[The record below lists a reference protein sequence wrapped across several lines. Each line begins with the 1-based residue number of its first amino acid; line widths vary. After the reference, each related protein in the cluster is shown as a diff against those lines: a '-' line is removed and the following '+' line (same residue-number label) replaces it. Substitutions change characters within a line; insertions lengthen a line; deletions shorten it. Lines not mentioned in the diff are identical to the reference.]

1 MDLDTNIDHWSVDD
15 ILELLGLTHPSKQEI
30 IANANRLIEYE
41 RNPDLIV
48 FLKKARDKAI
58 QPVSFQ
64 EDDSFEEQ
72 ASEQLLEWKK
82 NQYIPQKDPIQSS
95 KVTSRNNKVNLFEDG
110 THFQMKRESIG
121 VNQSYNVPVMQGTI
135 NPNLKNIV
143 ERTVLI
149 DSQYRPIVL
158 PYSHDCCSSSFNTN
172 FTVDLTDT
180 LQNVLSM
187 ELYSIQLPKS
197 WFNISSSMRNNSVQ
211 IGTEWSVPIPDGYYT
226 IDTFFNESPNESTPF
241 FSRTLQGGDD
251 SVVLSYNTSLN
262 RVFVQTATN
271 TPLTWF
277 SNQTTIP
284 SGANAFVNDNLGWLL
299 GFRTI
304 NENGDLVTY
313 NVGTM
318 ADASPNFIGPQ
329 YFLLSVD
336 DYQHNRINKAI
347 VGTVEPSIKLD
358 IPSYNNSDNLTL
370 DTDGNCVAVATAAR
384 KLTQAQIYTINTIY
398 ANRRQKKTRSFA
410 PTTNNVLAVI
420 PLSGRQTHDPLVMFG
435 TTMPWNMRSYFG
447 PVTIERLSI
456 KLVDDKG
463 NLVHLDGV
471 DWSFTLT
478 VKQLYQY

>member
-1 MDLDTNIDHWSVDD
+1 MDLDTNVDHWSVDD
-15 ILELLGLTHPSKQEI
+15 ILELLGLNHPSKQEI
-30 IANANRLIEYE
+30 IATANRLIEYE
-41 RNPDLIV
+41 RNQDLVV

-58 QPVSFQ
+58 QPFSFQ
-64 EDDSFEEQ
+64 EDDTFAEQ
-72 ASEQLLEWKK
+72 ASEQILEWKK
-82 NQYIPQKDPIQSS
+82 NQYVPQKDPIQSS
-95 KVTSRNNKVNLFEDG
+95 KVTSRNNKVNVFDDG

-135 NPNLKNIV
+135 NPNLKNII

-158 PYSHDCCSSSFNTN
+158 PYSYDLSSPSFNTN
-172 FTVDLTDT
+172 FTVDLSDT
-180 LQNVLSM
+180 LQNVLSI

-197 WFNISSSMRNNSVQ
+197 WFNVSSSMGNNSVQ

-226 IDTFFNESPNESTPF
+226 IDTFFNESSDETSF
-241 FSRTLQGGDD
+241 FSRTLQSGSSDGY
-251 SVVLSYNTSLN
+251 VVLSYNPSVN
-262 RVFVQTATN
+262 RVFVQDTTS
-271 TPLTWF
+271 TLTWF
-277 SNQTTIP
+277 SNTMP
-284 SGANAFVNDNLGWLL
+284 SGSNSFVNNNLGWLL

-304 NENGDLVTY
+304 NETGDLIAE
-313 NVGTM
+313 VGDV

-336 DYQHNRINKAI
+336 DYQHNRVNKAI
-347 VGTVEPSIKLD
+347 VGTVDPSNKLD
-358 IPSYNNSDNLTL
+358 LPSYNHSDHLTL
-370 DTDGNCVAVATAAR
+370 DTDGNCIAVMTAPR
-384 KLTQAQIYTINTIY
+384 KLTQAQLYTINTIY
-398 ANRRQKKTRSFA
+398 KNRRQKKTRSFA

-420 PLSGRQTHDPLVMFG
+420 PLSGRQTQDPLVMFG
-435 TTMPWNMRSYFG
+435 NTLPWNMRSYFG